1 MQLTLDLSE
10 LSKTR
15 VIAILEAFYG
25 ANLAKDAPVHKIIGN
40 NPDRVLTDCHQPI
53 ANVVSTTGDSVTV
66 QPTDT
71 QDAAAIFGAVAPFAP
86 ATVDAAAQQ
95 TAPVVSPASSL
106 PTPPAMPLPAAM
118 PAATVS
124 APAAAAPTAP
134 APTVDKDGLP
144 WDARIHSSSK
154 ALNADGRWRAKKG
167 LNDGAMVA
175 AVQAELR
182 ALMAIPVPPPVASY
196 AAGSVDGFQPM
207 AAPVVVAP
215 LATNFVAP
223 TTLPEFMPLVSA
235 AMMAGKLTVDHMN
248 AELAALGVVGGIT
261 ALMARQDL
269 VPSLW
274 STLQA
279 KYAL

>member
-1 MQLTLDLSE
+1 MQLTLDLSK
-10 LSKTR
+10 LSKSR
-15 VIAILEAFYG
+15 VLAILEAFYG
-25 ANLAKDAPVHKIIGN
+25 ADANATPMHVIVGN
-40 NPDRVLTDCHQPI
+40 NPDSVLMDEHQPI
-53 ANVVSTTGDSVTV
+53 AHVSSVTQLPNGFSV
-66 QPTDT
+66 TLQPTDT

-95 TAPVVSPASSL
+95 TAPVVLTATSL

-118 PAATVS
+118 PAATTS
-124 APAAAAPTAP
+124 APTAAALTAP

-167 LNDGAMVA
+167 LNDGAMVS

-182 ALMAIPVPPPVASY
+182 ALMAIPVPPTMPE
-196 AAGSVDGFQPM
+196 P
-207 AAPVVVAP
+207 PVVVAS
-215 LATNFVAP
+215 AFVAP

-248 AELAALGVVGGIT
+248 AELAAIGVVGGVT

-274 STLQA
+274 ATLQA